1 MEASVFPNTVKWKI
15 FLGYIANY
23 VLYFY
28 DQSQMYFLLAGVFNV
43 LNAQPLFQSH
53 FSLW

>member
-1 MEASVFPNTVKWKI
+1 MEASVFPNTVSERYFK
-15 FLGYIANY
+15 GIANY
-23 VLYFY
+23 ILYFY